1 MKLDYDYLLN
11 QYRSIWNNRLLQS
24 DESSEEIINE
34 AIKRELLDENS
45 HPRVRRP
52 VHEKFYL
59 AVKRIAES
67 QLIEEDKLALITLH
81 IQVMEVLKQKKGS

>member
-1 MKLDYDYLLN
+1 MNYDYLLN

-24 DESSEEIINE
+24 DLSSKEILNE

-45 HPRVRRP
+45 HPRARRP

-59 AVKRIAES
+59 AVKRMAES
-67 QLIEEDKLALITLH
+67 PLKDEDKLALITLH
-81 IQVMEVLKQKKGS
+81 IQAMEMIKQ

>member
-1 MKLDYDYLLN
+1 MDYGYLLN
-11 QYRSIWNNRLLQS
+11 QYRSIWNNRLLKS
-24 DESSEEIINE
+24 DDSSEVILNE

-67 QLIEEDKLALITLH
+67 SLNEEDKLALITLH
-81 IQVMEVLKQKKGS
+81 IQVMEMIKQ